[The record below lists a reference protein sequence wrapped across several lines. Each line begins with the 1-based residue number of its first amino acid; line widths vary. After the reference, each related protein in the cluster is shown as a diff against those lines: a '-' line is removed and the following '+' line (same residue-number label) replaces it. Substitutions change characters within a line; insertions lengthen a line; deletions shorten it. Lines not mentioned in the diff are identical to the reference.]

1 MQGRAPT
8 IATVEQVATSHPTRI
23 EVVLVDGRARIKHM
37 AHGELLAAR
46 PLRMAGRH
54 VRIALV
60 GIRTTLLAG
69 DALALQIRVGPGV
82 VLEIIEPTGMVAYD
96 GAGRRADWR
105 AELDLG
111 AGATL
116 IWHARPFVAARGS
129 NAHRSTNA
137 RLAADAR
144 LLLKE
149 LLVLGRSGETGVR
162 LHSRMNISQGDCP
175 VLAEALRI
183 DEHTG
188 TLPGI
193 LAPARVLGTIIAAG
207 WRPQAAA
214 TDPHHL
220 QLAEPGALYRALAG
234 AAHGVDDRIEPLF
247 QAWRRELV

>member
-1 MQGRAPT
+1 MWTSSKCWPMPRRREKAIRCLACRKNSRPPPRNCATGCRHCIRTTRAAGMWPSTRDRWRRISTPTRMAAVITIRTSTRTATPMQGRAPT

-23 EVVLVDGRARIKHM
+23 EVVLVDGRARIKHI

-60 GIRTTLLAG
+60 GIRTTPLAG

-149 LLVLGRSGETGVR
+149 LLV
-162 LHSRMNISQGDCP
+162 
-175 VLAEALRI
+175 
-183 DEHTG
+183 
-188 TLPGI
+188 
-193 LAPARVLGTIIAAG
+193 
-207 WRPQAAA
+207 
-214 TDPHHL
+214 
-220 QLAEPGALYRALAG
+220 
-234 AAHGVDDRIEPLF
+234 
-247 QAWRRELV
+247 